1 MKKLLGILVLGLL
14 LASCAGRVH
23 LPGAGPLDAGYKIVG
38 DENSVKIDNLWTAKG
53 GLGLAQKHC
62 QRYFKHASIIGW
74 KLFVGSYEC
83 KALSPS
89 KDFVLQNKS
98 LADYISE
105 NNSNKGFRF
114 FTVFFNPTTNIYSV
128 TGSEFGLYGSEQAA
142 KKSCHTPSILVQ
154 CVIVENYNV
163 TKYDGDKE
171 KVWKYIYY
179 GYIPKEKMSD
189 ISIARKDC
197 EEMGFASTDPD
208 FKYCVLRVV
217 EMFNN
222 DKNLKETDIAEQRQL
237 YLLGQIR
244 ESQKRERKREKHWQG
259 IKQMDRILNKGAAF

>member
-38 DENSVKIDNLWTAKG
+38 DENSVKVDNLWTAKT
-53 GLGLAQKHC
+53 GLPLAQKHC
-62 QRYFKHASIIGW
+62 LKYDKHAFIIGW

-83 KALSPS
+83 KAFSPS
-89 KDFVLQNKS
+89 KDFVLQNKW
-98 LADYISE
+98 LADRTSE
-105 NNSNKGFRF
+105 KNSEGYKF
-114 FTVFFNPTTNIYSV
+114 FTVDFNPITNTYNLTRSQISI
-128 TGSEFGLYGSEQAA
+128 SDSEQFA
-142 KKSCHTPSILVQ
+142 KKNCQ
-154 CVIVENYNV
+154 KCVIVKSYDV

>member
-1 MKKLLGILVLGLL
+1 MKKAIAIIVFGLL
-14 LASCAGRVH
+14 LASCAGREKT
-23 LPGAGPLDAGYKIVG
+23 PGSGPLNVGYKIVG
-38 DENSVKIDNLWTAKG
+38 DENSVKVDNLWTAKS
-53 GLGLAQKHC
+53 GLPLAQKHC
-62 QRYFKHASIIGW
+62 LKYDKHAFIIGW

-83 KALSPS
+83 KALSPD

-98 LADYISE
+98 LADHVSEKNSQGYKFYTVTFDPITNTYNIIS
-105 NNSNKGFRF
+105 SK
-114 FTVFFNPTTNIYSV
+114 VNIS
-128 TGSEFGLYGSEQAA
+128 SSEQFA
-142 KKSCHTPSILVQ
+142 KKNCQ
-154 CVIVENYNV
+154 KCVIVKSYDV

-171 KVWKYIYY
+171 KVWKYMYY

-237 YLLGQIR
+237 YLLD
-244 ESQKRERKREKHWQG
+244 KLEKVKKEKEKEKNIG
-259 IKQMDRILNKGAAF
+259 KE